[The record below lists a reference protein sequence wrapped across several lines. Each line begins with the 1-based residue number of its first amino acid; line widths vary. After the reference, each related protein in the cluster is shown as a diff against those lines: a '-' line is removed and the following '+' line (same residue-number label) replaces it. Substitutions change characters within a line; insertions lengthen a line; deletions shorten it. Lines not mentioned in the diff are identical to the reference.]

1 MPAGLRTFLRRR
13 REVAGRLKFTL
24 EWILAVAGTI
34 ALAIAIWHHFQSGP
48 ETFPGE
54 GKRVV
59 AFRQVANRICTE
71 NRDNMHRA
79 LKGGRSRAERLGYV
93 ARALGWDINDLE
105 GITAPPTK
113 FEGFLAELA
122 TRRQLRAEVL
132 DLQKSIE
139 LGDRGQVSGAIA
151 NIEELEAESRELSRE
166 VGLVRCIKA
175 APNARELASG

>member
-1 MPAGLRTFLRRR
+1 
-13 REVAGRLKFTL
+13 
-24 EWILAVAGTI
+24 
-34 ALAIAIWHHFQSGP
+34 
-48 ETFPGE
+48 
-54 GKRVV
+54 
-59 AFRQVANRICTE
+59 
-71 NRDNMHRA
+71 MHRA
-79 LKGGRSRAERLGYV
+79 LTGTRSRVERLDYV
-93 ARALGWDINDLE
+93 ARALGWDLNDLE
-105 GITAPPTK
+105 SITAPPTK

-166 VGLVRCIKA
+166 VGVVRCMKA